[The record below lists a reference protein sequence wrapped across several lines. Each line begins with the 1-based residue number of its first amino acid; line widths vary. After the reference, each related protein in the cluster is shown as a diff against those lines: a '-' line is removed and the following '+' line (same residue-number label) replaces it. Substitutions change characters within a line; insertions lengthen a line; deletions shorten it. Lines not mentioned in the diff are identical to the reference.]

1 MNKILP
7 IILVIVF
14 SGCAIEPHSRINL
27 DPITNDRFESIRAS
41 CAEQFFCTGF
51 SIVNKKEAYLYIGY
65 IGDDWMFIE
74 SVEMKNNR
82 TGDVLK
88 LTGKFETQVLGP
100 YETSISGKI
109 FNVGGEVQVTE
120 VARIK
125 INKRIYGF
133 IKSSLGDNVTLLI
146 NGSRQRIYTDSNI
159 SADPKADGHKKLWW
173 AYFISRFKM

>member
-1 MNKILP
+1 M
-7 IILVIVF
+7 V
-14 SGCAIEPHSRINL
+14 

-51 SIVNKKEAYLYIGY
+51 TIVNKKEAYLYIGY

-88 LTGKFETQVLGP
+88 LTGEFEKQVLSP
-100 YETSISGKI
+100 SETSVVGRI
-109 FNVGGEVQVTE
+109 FNFESEVKVTE

-125 INKRIYGF
+125 INKRIYDF
-133 IKSSLGDNVTLLI
+133 IKSSLGDNLTLLI
-146 NGSRQRIYTDSNI
+146 DGSKQRIYTDSNV